1 MRPFARLKRP
11 AFSYDR
17 ASRLVRIV
25 DALERAYDLEYDDG
39 GHLVAV
45 SDFDGRTVR
54 YEYDA
59 EGRLSRV
66 TSPAIAIG
74 QSTFPEGLATEYE
87 YAESP
92 PAMESAFT
100 KSTTFRYSGN
110 SVRARVVFPAPF
122 GPPMI

>member
-1 MRPFARLKRP
+1 MKDRETTGNEMR
-11 AFSYDR
+11 FSYDR

-66 TSPAIAIG
+66 TSPAI
-74 QSTFPEGLATEYE
+74 TLA
-87 YAESP
+87 AASVMPAAFCSP
-92 PAMESAFT
+92 GA
-100 KSTTFRYSGN
+100 SG
-110 SVRARVVFPAPF
+110 S
-122 GPPMI
+122 